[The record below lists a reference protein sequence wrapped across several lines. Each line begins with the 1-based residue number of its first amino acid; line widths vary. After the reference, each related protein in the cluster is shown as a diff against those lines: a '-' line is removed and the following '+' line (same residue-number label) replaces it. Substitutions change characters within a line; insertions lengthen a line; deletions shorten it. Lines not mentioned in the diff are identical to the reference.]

1 MNING
6 KEITADDLMAMIL
19 DHPEYRLTDTSI
31 ILLRED
37 MSGFEYEIEFSR
49 VNNYYDVY
57 DWIRQIAR
65 KNWVTKKHI
74 LSLGHVLDRV
84 VTDKGEL

>member
-6 KEITADDLMAMIL
+6 KEITADELKAMIL
-19 DHPEYRLTDTSI
+19 HHPEYKLTETSI

-37 MSGFEYEIEFSR
+37 MPGFEYEIEFSR

-57 DWIRQIAR
+57 DWIRQIAQ
-65 KNWVTKKHI
+65 KNWITKEHI
-74 LSLGHVLDRV
+74 LSLGRVLDRV
-84 VTDKGEL
+84 VTAKGEL